1 MTTEST
7 VFSLDEMTSGKPQAY
22 ELSSQIAAIVTTFQT
37 KSKQDE
43 FLKAL
48 AYLSKQEQDQ
58 LKLRL
63 NAASSDLER
72 WTIIIQ
78 TVKEIQSSRR
88 YVDSQTELESERKQK
103 RKNLM
108 FAVGALMVGG
118 AFIYIIL
125 KKI

>member
-1 MTTEST
+1 MTTETT

-63 NAASSDLER
+63 SSANSDLER
-72 WTIIIQ
+72 WTIIMQ
-78 TVKEIQSSRR
+78 TVQQIQSSRR
-88 YVDSQTELESERKQK
+88 YIDSQTELESERKK
-103 RKNLM
+103 KMKSYM
-108 FAVGALMVGG
+108 FALGALMVGG
-118 AFIYIIL
+118 AFIYIII